1 MPARRGDLLNKYGP
15 IVHPAL
21 TQRPSFQPRALH
33 LRGKTEA
40 GCRAGQT
47 RPLSELQLQR
57 ELDLPRGRGGR
68 GNDPAQWAVL
78 GALENNLIR
87 IREIRVIQNIE
98 RLSAELQI
106 QSLTDP
112 QSLQERRVEHE

>member
-1 MPARRGDLLNKYGP
+1 MSRSAPKPLLALPPPAP
-15 IVHPAL
+15 
-21 TQRPSFQPRALH
+21 ALH

-57 ELDLPRGRGGR
+57 ELDLPRRRGGR

-98 RLSAELQI
+98 RLGTELQI
-106 QSLTDP
+106 QALTDSHP
-112 QSLQERRVEHE
+112 L